1 MFGECRPFV
10 VPKVLLRAS
19 FVTQD
24 ANDLKQTLTADYAP
38 QTIQFNQIPLSD
50 LAVTLDLLTGE
61 VTFNQDFSGMAT
73 LSVSAWREQTGTSII
88 DWGIFVEVYDDVTE
102 VWVPY
107 EGSLRPI
114 TLNTQ
119 TTSEKRTIDY
129 TISVDV
135 KAGSKFRW
143 RHYTSDSS
151 KQVSIIS
158 FAAANGL
165 PSSAGAIF
173 SLWGVKP

>member
-24 ANDLKQTLTADYAP
+24 ANDAKQTLTADYVP
-38 QTIQFNQIPLSD
+38 ETVKFNQIPLND
-50 LAVTLDLLTGE
+50 LAVDVDLVTGE
-61 VTFNQDFSGMAT
+61 ITFLKDFSGMAS
-73 LSVSAWREQTGTSII
+73 LSVSAWREQTGTSVI
-88 DWGIFVEVYDDVTE
+88 DWGIFIEAYDPTQML
-102 VWVPY
+102 WVPY

-135 KAGSKFRW
+135 VAGSKFRW
-143 RHYTSDSS
+143 LHYTSDAS
-151 KQVSIIS
+151 KLVSIIS

-165 PSSAGAIF
+165 PASAGAIF
-173 SLWGVKP
+173 SLWGIKP

>member
-19 FVTQD
+19 FVTPD
-24 ANDLKQTLTADYAP
+24 ANDAKQPLMADYVP
-38 QTIQFNQIPLSD
+38 ETVKFNQIPLND
-50 LAVTLDLLTGE
+50 LAVDVDLVTGE
-61 VTFNQDFSGMAT
+61 VTFLKDFAGMAS
-73 LSVSAWREQTGTSII
+73 LSVSAWREQTGTSVI
-88 DWGIFVEVYDDVTE
+88 DWGIFIEAYDPTQML
-102 VWVPY
+102 WVPY

-135 KAGSKFRW
+135 VAGSKFRW
-143 RHYTSDSS
+143 RHYTSDAS

-165 PSSAGAIF
+165 PASAGAIF